1 MPPGVDF
8 DNSYA
13 QELQGFYVPWQGQH
27 WPDPQLVILNAPL
40 ARTLGLDP
48 AMLSGTAGIALL
60 SGHAL
65 PDSARPLAQ
74 AYAGHQFGGFSPQLG
89 DGRAILVGE
98 MLDPDGR
105 RWDLHLKGSGR
116 TPFARGGDGRAV
128 LGPVL
133 REYLISEAMAALG
146 VPTTRAL
153 AACTTGD
160 RVLRQNGLEPG
171 AVLARIASSHLRV
184 GTFQFFAARGEVD
197 RLRLLLD
204 YALARHDPDLVG
216 TPDAALAFLDRVARR
231 QAHLVAQWMG
241 LGFIHGVMNT
251 DNTTLSGET
260 IDYGP
265 CAFMD
270 RYDPATVFSSIDRT
284 GRYAYGNQ
292 PAIIQWNL
300 ARLAE
305 ALLPLIDRSE
315 TRAIERATEV
325 VEAMAGACHSAWLEV
340 FTRKL
345 GLPAPDA
352 ALIEA
357 LHDLWQGR
365 GVDFTGFFRALP
377 AALRGDE
384 AGVLALFSD
393 PAGVAGWLARWRAQ
407 IPDPARATAQMETV
421 NPLYIPRNHLVE
433 EALHAASFEG
443 DLSLFETLLARVQ
456 APFTSVA
463 GMERYAAPAPEDAPE
478 IVTFCGT

>member
-1 MPPGVDF
+1 MTDIAF
-8 DNSYA
+8 DNTYA
-13 QELQGFYVPWQGQH
+13 QELQGLYVPWQGQE
-27 WPDPQLVILNAPL
+27 WPEPALLLLNEGL
-40 ARTLGLDP
+40 ARDLGLSPDD
-48 AMLSGTAGIALL
+48 LRSDDGVGLL

-65 PDSARPLAQ
+65 PEGARPLAQ

-98 MLDPDGR
+98 WLDDKGQ

-171 AVLARIASSHLRV
+171 AVLARTGSSHLRV
-184 GTFQFFAARGEVD
+184 GTFQFFAVRGEVD
-197 RLRLLLD
+197 KLRLLLD
-204 YALARHDPDLVG
+204 YAIARHDDDLLG
-216 TPDAALAFLDRVARR
+216 APEAALRLLERVATR
-231 QAHLVAQWMG
+231 QVRLVALWMG
-241 LGFIHGVMNT
+241 LGFVHGVMNT
-251 DNTTLSGET
+251 DNTTISGET

-270 RYDPATVFSSIDRT
+270 RYDPATVFSSIDHM

-292 PAIIQWNL
+292 PAAVHWNL

-305 ALLPLIDRSE
+305 ALLPLIDSDE
-315 TRAIERATEV
+315 TRAIARATEV
-325 VEAMAGACHSAWLEV
+325 IEGSQARYREEWLAV
-340 FTRKL
+340 FARKL

-352 ALIEA
+352 GLIEDM
-357 LHDLWQGR
+357 HSLWQGQS
-365 GVDFTGFFRALP
+365 VDFTGFFRALP
-377 AALRGDE
+377 AALQGDD
-384 AGVLALFSD
+384 ADLRALFAD
-393 PAGVAGWLARWRAQ
+393 PVAPKAWLARYRAAVGDVGAAIRQ
-407 IPDPARATAQMETV
+407 MAQV
-421 NPLYIPRNHLVE
+421 NPIYIPRNHLVE
-433 EALHAASFEG
+433 EALHKASFDHDMAPFLG
-443 DLSLFETLLARVQ
+443 LLERVQ
-456 APFTSVA
+456 NPFTPVA
-463 GMERYAAPAPEDAPE
+463 DTAQYARPAPQDAPDV
-478 IVTFCGT
+478 VTYCGT